1 MIILIYA
8 IRTITVKD
16 GNSIIDEPVVLY
28 RGDKEIEL
36 VFGVLQQSFKFGKSE
51 NLIKTSKA
59 SHGQLIIEKLDGSF
73 IFSSISECE
82 NGKIKFVMT
91 EFMIDELS
99 EVGIYDIQ
107 IRLYDDTIHS
117 RISIPPIKNAI
128 EVREPL
134 TVANPAVADQGIVD
148 LSIIDKAGEE
158 EEIFDEEGSYI
169 KTEWSPGDT
178 ITSAKLNKIEF
189 SLETIN
195 NNDIQKDID
204 TNAKLDEI
212 TERLD
217 AGDVNIDLSAYAKT
231 ADIPTKTSELTN
243 DSNFLTYIPSAYV
256 TEYELN
262 AKGYLTEHQD
272 ISNKAD
278 KSEIPTKTSQ
288 LTNDSNFLT
297 SIPSEYI
304 TETELNTKG
313 YLTEHQD
320 ISNKVDKVSG
330 KGLST
335 NDYTTAEKNKL
346 AGIESGANNVIVY
359 TAKECTTFTS
369 DSGTCT
375 PLAVQK
381 AVGLFPPKE
390 HEHSQYLTEHQDIS
404 NKADKSEINKC
415 SAYGTCDTEAATAE
429 KVVVI
434 DDPNWKL
441 QIGNMI
447 TVGFS
452 IANTASNVT
461 LNANNTGAYGIK
473 TSGESAYTGTSTTYC
488 GNANR
493 ALTYVFDGSYWQW
506 ISSGAYP
513 SSATNVSLGQ
523 GYATCSTAASTKAK
537 TASLSSYTLSTGGI
551 VAVKFTYDVPADATL
566 NINSKGAKNIYHKG
580 AAIEDGVIKAG
591 DTATFMYSTR
601 YHLISIDRDET
612 FSGDYNDLTNAPT
625 IPSKTSELTNDSDF
639 VSTVDFSSNLTLGYN
654 TDGKLYI
661 FFNGVPI
668 GTGVEIATISG
679 DVTGVIDENN
689 DIILTGDLAD
699 GSYRIMYQYED
710 GSFSAPIT
718 VTVGKL
724 ETYANILET
733 AMEEGLTEVY
743 NGIGYKANLRW
754 SGSSSAFVSATK
766 CVLTGL
772 IPVGVNGDVFHVR
785 GVDMVG
791 YTDGRQSG
799 WYHCYDSQGSR
810 LQMAAGTISKATI
823 SNDENGDFT
832 ITMNHSNF
840 KIPSGT
846 AYIRF
851 QFGEIIGDFIM
862 SRNFLIP

>member
-1 MIILIYA
+1 MIYA
-8 IRTITVKD
+8 MRTITVKD
-16 GNSIIDEPVVLY
+16 GSSMIDEPVVLY

-59 SHGQLIIEKLDGSF
+59 SHGQLIIEKLDGNF
-73 IFSSISECE
+73 IFSNISECE

-91 EFMIDELS
+91 DFMIDELS

-107 IRLYDDTIHS
+107 IRLYDETIHS

-134 TVANPAVADQGIVD
+134 TVANPAVADQGVVN

-178 ITSAKLNKIEF
+178 ITSAKLNKIES

-204 TNAKLDEI
+204 TNAKIDEI

-217 AGDVNIDLSAYAKT
+217 TGDVNIDLSDYAKT
-231 ADIPTKTSELTN
+231 VDIPTKTSELTN
-243 DSNFLTYIPSAYV
+243 DSNFLTYIPSTYV

-272 ISNKAD
+272 LSDYAKTVD
-278 KSEIPTKTSQ
+278 IPTKTSE
-288 LTNDSNFLT
+288 LINDSNFL
-297 SIPSEYI
+297 SSVPSEYV
-304 TETELNTKG
+304 TDSELNAKG

-335 NDYTTAEKNKL
+335 NDYTTVEKNKL
-346 AGIESGANNVIVY
+346 AGIESGANKVIVY
-359 TAKECTTFTS
+359 KAKECTTFSS
-369 DSGTCT
+369 DDGTCT

-381 AVGLFPPKE
+381 AVGLFPPKN

-404 NKADKSEINKC
+404 NKADKSEI
-415 SAYGTCDTEAATAE
+415 
-429 KVVVI
+429 
-434 DDPNWKL
+434 
-441 QIGNMI
+441 
-447 TVGFS
+447 
-452 IANTASNVT
+452 
-461 LNANNTGAYGIK
+461 
-473 TSGESAYTGTSTTYC
+473 
-488 GNANR
+488 
-493 ALTYVFDGSYWQW
+493 
-506 ISSGAYP
+506 
-513 SSATNVSLGQ
+513 
-523 GYATCSTAASTKAK
+523 
-537 TASLSSYTLSTGGI
+537 
-551 VAVKFTYDVPADATL
+551 
-566 NINSKGAKNIYHKG
+566 
-580 AAIEDGVIKAG
+580 
-591 DTATFMYSTR
+591 
-601 YHLISIDRDET
+601 
-612 FSGDYNDLTNAPT
+612 PT
-625 IPSKTSELTNDSDF
+625 KTSELTNDSNF
-639 VSTVDFSSNLTLGYN
+639 VSSVDLSSNLTLGYN

-661 FFNGVPI
+661 FFNGTPI

-679 DVTGVIDENN
+679 DVTGLIDENN
-689 DIILTGDLAD
+689 DIILKGDLAD

-718 VTVGKL
+718 VTVGEI
-724 ETYANILET
+724 ETYANLLET

-754 SGSSSAFVSATK
+754 SGSSNAFVSATR

-772 IPVGVNGDVFHVR
+772 IPLGVNGDVLHIR
-785 GVDMVG
+785 GVDIVG
-791 YTDGRQSG
+791 YVDGRQSG

-810 LQMAAGTISKATI
+810 LQMSSGTIKTTMI
-823 SNDENGDFT
+823 STDENGDIT
-832 ITMNHSNF
+832 ITMNHSNLVL
-840 KIPSGT
+840 PSGT

-851 QFGEIIGDFIM
+851 QFGEITGDFIM

>member
-1 MIILIYA
+1 MIYA
-8 IRTITVKD
+8 FRTITVKD
-16 GNSIIDEPVVLY
+16 GSSMIDEPVVLY

-59 SHGQLIIEKLDGSF
+59 SHGQLIIEKLDGNF
-73 IFSSISECE
+73 IFSNISECE

-91 EFMIDELS
+91 DFMIDELS

-107 IRLYDDTIHS
+107 IRLYDETIHS

-134 TVANPAVADQGIVD
+134 TVANPAVADQGVVN

-178 ITSAKLNKIEF
+178 ITSAKLNKIES

-204 TNAKLDEI
+204 TNAKIDEI

-217 AGDVNIDLSAYAKT
+217 TGDVNIDLSDYAKT
-231 ADIPTKTSELTN
+231 VDIPTKTSELTN
-243 DSNFLTYIPSAYV
+243 DSNFLTYIPSTYV
-256 TEYELN
+256 TEYELNAKGYLTEHQDLSDYTKTVDIPTKTSELINDSNFLSSVPSEYITDSELN

-288 LTNDSNFLT
+288 LTNDSNFL
-297 SIPSEYI
+297 SSVPSEYV
-304 TETELNTKG
+304 TDSELNAKGYLTEHQDLSDYAKTVDIPTKTSELTNDSNFLSSVPSEYVTEGELNAKGYLTEHQDISNKADKSEIPTKTSQLTNDSNFLSSVPSEYVTEGELNAKG

-346 AGIESGANNVIVY
+346 AGIESGANKVVVWKAN
-359 TAKECTTFTS
+359 ECTTFTS

-381 AVGLFPPKE
+381 AVGLFPPKS
-390 HEHSQYLTEHQDIS
+390 HEHSQYLTEHQDL
-404 NKADKSEINKC
+404 
-415 SAYGTCDTEAATAE
+415 SAY
-429 KVVVI
+429 
-434 DDPNWKL
+434 
-441 QIGNMI
+441 
-447 TVGFS
+447 
-452 IANTASNVT
+452 
-461 LNANNTGAYGIK
+461 
-473 TSGESAYTGTSTTYC
+473 
-488 GNANR
+488 
-493 ALTYVFDGSYWQW
+493 
-506 ISSGAYP
+506 
-513 SSATNVSLGQ
+513 
-523 GYATCSTAASTKAK
+523 AK
-537 TASLSSYTLSTGGI
+537 TVDI
-551 VAVKFTYDVPADATL
+551 
-566 NINSKGAKNIYHKG
+566 
-580 AAIEDGVIKAG
+580 
-591 DTATFMYSTR
+591 
-601 YHLISIDRDET
+601 
-612 FSGDYNDLTNAPT
+612 PT
-625 IPSKTSELTNDSDF
+625 KTSEFTNDSNF
-639 VSTVDFSSNLTLGYN
+639 VSTVDLSSNLTLGYN

-661 FFNGVPI
+661 FFNGIPI

-679 DVTGVIDENN
+679 DVTGLIDENN
-689 DIILTGDLAD
+689 DIILKGDLAD

-718 VTVGKL
+718 VTVGEI
-724 ETYANILET
+724 ETYANLLET

-772 IPVGVNGDVFHVR
+772 IPVGVDGDVLHIR

-791 YTDGRQSG
+791 YVDGRQSG

-810 LQMAAGTISKATI
+810 LQMSSGTINTTMI
-823 SNDENGDFT
+823 STDENGDIT
-832 ITMNHSNF
+832 ITMNHSNLVL
-840 KIPSGT
+840 PSGT

-851 QFGEIIGDFIM
+851 QFGEITGDFIM

>member
-1 MIILIYA
+1 MIYA
-8 IRTITVKD
+8 FRTITVKD
-16 GNSIIDEPVVLY
+16 GCSMIDEPVVLY

-59 SHGQLIIEKLDGSF
+59 SHGQLIIEKLDGNF
-73 IFSSISECE
+73 IFSNISECE

-107 IRLYDDTIHS
+107 IRLYDDTVHS

-134 TVANPAVADQGIVD
+134 TVANPAVADQGVVN

-297 SIPSEYI
+297 SVPSEYI
-304 TETELNTKG
+304 TETELNAKG

-330 KGLST
+330 KSLST

-381 AVGLFPPKE
+381 AVGLFPPKA

-404 NKADKSEINKC
+404 NKADKTEINKC

-441 QIGNMI
+441 QIGNMV

-461 LNANNTGAYGIK
+461 LNVNNTGAYGIK

-493 ALTYVFDGSYWQW
+493 ALTYVFDGSHWQW

-523 GYATCSTAASTKAK
+523 GYATCSTDASTKAK
-537 TASLSSYTLSTGGI
+537 TASLSSYILSTGGI
-551 VAVKFTYDVPADATL
+551 VAVKFTYDVPAGATL
-566 NINSKGAKNIYHKG
+566 NVNSKGAKNIYHKG
-580 AAIEDGVIKAG
+580 AAIKDGVIKAG
-591 DTATFMYSTR
+591 DTATFIYSTC

-625 IPSKTSELTNDSDF
+625 IPTKTSDLANDNGLI
-639 VSTVDFSSNLTLGYN
+639 SNTDLASRLTLGYGE
-654 TDGKLYI
+654 DKKLYI
-661 FFNGVPI
+661 FYNGVSI
-668 GTGVEIATISG
+668 GTGVEVSVMAG
-679 DVTGVIDENN
+679 DVTGIVDEDNN
-689 DIILTGDLAD
+689 IILSGDLAN
-699 GSYRIMYQYED
+699 GAYTIKYKYED
-710 GSFSAPIT
+710 GSFSDAIT
-718 VTVGKL
+718 LTVGDV
-724 ETYANILET
+724 ETYKNLLPEAQD
-733 AMEEGLTEVY
+733 EGLTGVY
-743 NGIGYKANLRW
+743 NGIGYKENIRW
-754 SGSSSAFVSATK
+754 SGSNSDFISDSSSVK

-772 IPVGVNGDVFHVR
+772 LPVTVGDVFHIR
-785 GVDMVG
+785 GVDIVR
-791 YTDGRQSG
+791 YIDGRQSG
-799 WYHCYDSQGSR
+799 WSYFYDKNGER
-810 LQMAAGTISKATI
+810 LEMKITIATHASI
-823 SNDENGDFT
+823 STDVNGDFT
-832 ITMNHSNF
+832 ITYNSL
-840 KIPSGT
+840 PSG
-846 AYIRF
+846 AVYVRF
-851 QFGEIIGDFIM
+851 ALGQVIDEFII

>member
-99 EVGIYDIQ
+99 EVGIYNIQ

-148 LSIIDKAGEE
+148 LSIIDKAGIE
-158 EEIFDEEGSYI
+158 EEIFDEEGYYI

-178 ITSAKLNKIEF
+178 ITSAKLNKIEL

-195 NNDIQKDID
+195 NDIQNDI
-204 TNAKLDEI
+204 
-212 TERLD
+212 
-217 AGDVNIDLSAYAKT
+217 
-231 ADIPTKTSELTN
+231 P
-243 DSNFLTYIPSAYV
+243 
-256 TEYELN
+256 
-262 AKGYLTEHQD
+262 
-272 ISNKAD
+272 NKAD

-304 TETELNTKG
+304 TETELNAKG

-375 PLAVQK
+375 PLAVKK

-461 LNANNTGAYGIK
+461 LNVNNTGAYGIK

-537 TASLSSYTLSTGGI
+537 TASLTSYTLSTGGI
-551 VAVKFTYDVPADATL
+551 VAVKFTYDVPASATL

-580 AAIEDGVIKAG
+580 EAIEDGVIKAG
-591 DTATFMYSTR
+591 DTATFIYSTR

-612 FSGDYNDLTNAPT
+612 FSGDYNDLTNTPT
-625 IPSKTSELTNDSDF
+625 IPTKTSDLTNDSDF

-710 GSFSAPIT
+710 GSFSSPIT
-718 VTVGKL
+718 VTVGEV
-724 ETYANILET
+724 ETYANLLET

-840 KIPSGT
+840 TLPSGT